1 MKFTFT
7 FSKRVYLLLS
17 FVATLLM
24 CVDSAKAQSYIITG
38 PQILNSSDWEKE
50 AGRWNEW
57 NGGIYDYAGGNS
69 LPDTE
74 LISPEITSTELG
86 QKVTINGYNN
96 GGSNSVLKIYYSTDK
111 TNWELAKDL
120 SSNMN
125 ETTGSAVDMSA
136 DFVVE
141 GNYYIK
147 LVCNKVFI
155 ITLKIEEYYAVLP
168 PEMTVYK
175 DEYNTKATNGQ
186 TIDFGLVET
195 APTYKYYVKNTKKGV
210 LTVNIDAT
218 GGYTVEPANMSL
230 GAGEMEEVNI
240 TAPKGDSNGKITIT
254 GKDGEEVIGTF
265 EVNYQ
270 GDVMDKENKFFE
282 DFNGPSLTKVTN
294 NTLTGWDV
302 DTEHSGAEGFYG
314 SFQYYDDNGTSVV
327 FYYATGDDD
336 NPGFLISPKL
346 HVKGTNDIMYFRSSG
361 IVGGIITV
369 SYSSDKSEWHKVGD
383 YSSTYYGIRSFKG
396 IPEGDW
402 FIKYEFWNATLDWV
416 YGYTLAPETAAT
428 ELDETVAPE
437 GLTTGTQDVNLKY
450 TIKEGKWNTIAL
462 PFAVNDLSVFGTDVK
477 AYAFTG
483 YENNEI
489 KFNKVESLEAGK
501 PYVMYVGTAAEANGN
516 FTFEGVEITATEASE
531 SAFNGAA
538 LKATYAPI
546 AKGSMTETWYGITP
560 DGKIMKAGANAS
572 IKGFRAYMTLPE
584 NTDASSLKMMF
595 DGDATGIYVIENNT
609 KNNDAIYN
617 INGQRVSNATKGIYI
632 INGKKVIK

>member
-38 PQILNSSDWEKE
+38 PQILNSSDWEKQP
-50 AGRWNEW
+50 GRWNEW
-57 NGGIYDYAGGNS
+57 NGGIYDYAGGNY

-136 DFVVE
+136 NFVVE

-155 ITLKIEEYYAVLP
+155 ITLKIEEYYAVLT

-240 TAPKGDSNGKITIT
+240 TAPNGFSEGQVTIT
-254 GKDGEEVIGTF
+254 GKNGEELISTFNTIFKCTIKQDDHFFVDFEGGKMPEGWITEGWTAYSNASGTENNKGWAGPTNTDV
-265 EVNYQ
+265 EVR
-270 GDVMDKENKFFE
+270 
-282 DFNGPSLTKVTN
+282 
-294 NTLTGWDV
+294 
-302 DTEHSGAEGFYG
+302 
-314 SFQYYDDNGTSVV
+314 
-327 FYYATGDDD
+327 
-336 NPGFLISPKL
+336 LISPMVEVEEGEPIFFCAFPRYNNSGSLKVEYSDDGENWIV
-346 HVKGTNDIMYFRSSG
+346 VKTLKYSDFENGKWNK
-361 IVGGIITV
+361 V
-369 SYSSDKSEWHKVGD
+369 S
-383 YSSTYYGIRSFKG
+383 
-396 IPEGDW
+396 
-402 FIKYEFWNATLDWV
+402 V
-416 YGYTLAPETAAT
+416 YGVPAGRHKIAINDQEIYFTDFYGYKYAPVPAAI

-450 TIKEGKWNTIAL
+450 TVKEGKWNTIAL

-516 FTFEGVEITATEASE
+516 FTFESVEITATEASE

>member
-17 FVATLLM
+17 FIATLLM

-38 PQILNSSDWEKE
+38 PQILNSSDWEKQP
-50 AGRWNEW
+50 GRWNEW
-57 NGGIYDYAGGNS
+57 NGGIYDYAGGNY

-125 ETTGSAVDMSA
+125 ATTGSAVDMSA

-155 ITLKIEEYYAVLP
+155 ITLKIEEYYAVLT
-168 PEMTVYK
+168 PEMTIYK

-240 TAPKGDSNGKITIT
+240 TAPNGFSEGQVTIT
-254 GKDGEEVIGTF
+254 GKNGEELISTFNTIFKCTIKQDDHFFVDFEGGKMPEGWITEGWTAYSNASGTENNKGWAGPTNTDV
-265 EVNYQ
+265 EVR
-270 GDVMDKENKFFE
+270 
-282 DFNGPSLTKVTN
+282 
-294 NTLTGWDV
+294 
-302 DTEHSGAEGFYG
+302 
-314 SFQYYDDNGTSVV
+314 
-327 FYYATGDDD
+327 
-336 NPGFLISPKL
+336 LISPMVEVEEGEPIFFCAFPRYNNSGSLKVEYSDDGENWIV
-346 HVKGTNDIMYFRSSG
+346 VKTLKYSDFENGKWNK
-361 IVGGIITV
+361 V
-369 SYSSDKSEWHKVGD
+369 S
-383 YSSTYYGIRSFKG
+383 
-396 IPEGDW
+396 
-402 FIKYEFWNATLDWV
+402 V
-416 YGYTLAPETAAT
+416 YGVPAGRHKIAINDQEIYFTDFYGYKYAPVPAAI
-428 ELDETVAPE
+428 ELDETVTPE

>member
-24 CVDSAKAQSYIITG
+24 CVNSAKAQSYFITG

-125 ETTGSAVDMSA
+125 ATTGSAVDMSA

-147 LVCNKVFI
+147 LVCNKIFI
-155 ITLKIEEYYAVLP
+155 ITLKIEEYYAELT

-195 APTYKYYVKNTKKGV
+195 APTYKYYVKNTDRGV

-230 GAGEMEEVNI
+230 GAGEMEEVTI
-240 TAPKGDSNGKITIT
+240 TAPNGFSEGQVTIT
-254 GKDGEEVIGTF
+254 GKNGEELISTFNTIFKCIIKQDDHFFVDFEGGKMPEGWITEGWTAYSNASGTENNKGWAGPTDTDV
-265 EVNYQ
+265 EVR
-270 GDVMDKENKFFE
+270 
-282 DFNGPSLTKVTN
+282 
-294 NTLTGWDV
+294 
-302 DTEHSGAEGFYG
+302 
-314 SFQYYDDNGTSVV
+314 
-327 FYYATGDDD
+327 
-336 NPGFLISPKL
+336 LISPMVEVEEGEPIFFCAFPRYDNSGSLKVEYSDDGENWIV
-346 HVKGTNDIMYFRSSG
+346 VKTF
-361 IVGGIITV
+361 
-369 SYSSDKSEWHKVGD
+369 SYSDFVNGKWSKV
-383 YSSTYYGIRSFKG
+383 SVYGIPAGRHKIAINDQEIYFT
-396 IPEGDW
+396 D
-402 FIKYEFWNATLDWV
+402 F
-416 YGYTLAPETAAT
+416 YGYKYAPVPAT
-428 ELDETVAPE
+428 IELDETVAPE

-516 FTFEGVEITATEASE
+516 FTFESVEITATEASE